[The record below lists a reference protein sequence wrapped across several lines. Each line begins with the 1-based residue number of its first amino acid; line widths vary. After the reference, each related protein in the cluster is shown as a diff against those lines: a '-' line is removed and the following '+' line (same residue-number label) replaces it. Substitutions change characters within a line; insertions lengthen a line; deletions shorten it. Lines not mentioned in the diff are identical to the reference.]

1 MNRAALE
8 HINANTGGA
17 TGWCLEVHDLAVS
30 KLVARRERDLDLVR
44 VLLRERVVGPT
55 VLQDRVTML
64 SEPGGVRDLVRSRL
78 SQVLN
83 GSRRRRKG
91 SPIGSFISAP
101 VNSRC
106 RYDNGPGD
114 LRYFFMCSLKNWNT
128 SGMAPPMIPP

>member
-44 VLLRERVVGPT
+44 
-55 VLQDRVTML
+55 
-64 SEPGGVRDLVRSRL
+64 DLVRSRL

-83 GSRRRRKG
+83 GSRRRRKR

-101 VNSRC
+101 VNSRF